1 VNPRARQRGYPWA
14 VCTLRQQLDACEVAI
29 RSHLDADEDI
39 LAVGRCEDLSEGKK
53 FSGGAGWTYI
63 MVTNKS
69 LRWAPHADPQF
80 EASLTFDDV
89 TAVSESSDGPYAI
102 AMRHGSITRPR
113 WARARR
119 AEILDPD
126 TRVTTMSTTRTEL
139 SFSRRDTKAAVA
151 LREQLSRH
159 IPPEYIR

>member
-1 VNPRARQRGYPWA
+1 
-14 VCTLRQQLDACEVAI
+14 
-29 RSHLDADEDI
+29 
-39 LAVGRCEDLSEGKK
+39 
-53 FSGGAGWTYI
+53 
-63 MVTNKS
+63 
-69 LRWAPHADPQF
+69 
-80 EASLTFDDV
+80 
-89 TAVSESSDGPYAI
+89 
-102 AMRHGSITRPR
+102 MRHGSITRPR